1 MFVAP
6 NTTADDL
13 LAQSPESQ
21 RQLWRD
27 IADMFESGNDPF
39 QTMEGG
45 PESIIET
52 ITDTSKGRGHKITF
66 DILARFHGRGKMG
79 NERFSAQADYE
90 KMQISNNQLVVDAF
104 RHGFDPLTQGRRRGP
119 VPAWRVSRI
128 RPP

>member
-66 DILARFHGRGKMG
+66 DILAPFHGPGTTGK
-79 NERFSAQADYE
+79 SSTA
-90 KMQISNNQLVVDAF
+90 
-104 RHGFDPLTQGRRRGP
+104 
-119 VPAWRVSRI
+119 SRNS
-128 RPP
+128 RASGWAAKRAGTSR